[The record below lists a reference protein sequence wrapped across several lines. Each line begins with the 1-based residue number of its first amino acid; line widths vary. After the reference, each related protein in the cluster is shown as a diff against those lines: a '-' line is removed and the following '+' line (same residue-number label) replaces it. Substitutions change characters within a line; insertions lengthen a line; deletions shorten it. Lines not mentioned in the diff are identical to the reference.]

1 MPTCPPSMRCTARVM
16 VPSYSHHIS
25 WSMTWTGY
33 LCATGFTVD
42 SRRLTDFSVP
52 LKILSLTKAD
62 ALLLPHVVSEQSL
75 RLDCVEHHRHRL
87 HLCHCPPSRTSFRT
101 STTWGRW
108 TPTCTTRPAW
118 TRSISWGRLL
128 RKRNTTLYIS
138 ILPRLLPH
146 ATACVCVHGRFRFI
160 KHKLKHFSD
169 EVVVYRDGE
178 SVGTQQ
184 RRGCVY
190 TLSPWCVTLDRHP
203 CHVTNDRGPPM

>member
-1 MPTCPPSMRCTARVM
+1 M

-118 TRSISWGRLL
+118 TRSTYWGRLL
-128 RKRNTTLYIS
+128 RKRNTTLYI
-138 ILPRLLPH
+138 ILLLVSSP
-146 ATACVCVHGRFRFI
+146 ASFLMGLRVCAYT
-160 KHKLKHFSD
+160 
-169 EVVVYRDGE
+169 VVQVYQAQAEALLRWGGG
-178 SVGTQQ
+178 V
-184 RRGCVY
+184 
-190 TLSPWCVTLDRHP
+190 
-203 CHVTNDRGPPM
+203 